1 MSYKGRF
8 KPKNYSKYKG
18 DPTNIIY
25 RSLLERKFMIYCDTN
40 SKVLQ
45 WSSEEIII
53 PYFSPVDKKWH
64 RYFPDFYIKYIDKNN
79 NIRESIIEVKPY
91 SQISSPKPKTTQRGK
106 PTNQFLREAITWE
119 VNQAKWKAATEYCLD
134 RKWEFKLMTEK
145 ELR

>member
-8 KPKNYSKYKG
+8 VPKNYSKYKG
-18 DPTNIIY
+18 DPTNIIF
-25 RSLLERKFMIYCDTN
+25 RSLLERKFMVYCDTN
-40 SKVLQ
+40 QWVLQ

-53 PYFSPVDKKWH
+53 PYFSPVDRKWH
-64 RYFPDFYIKYIDKNN
+64 RYFPDFYIKYRDRNG
-79 NIRESIIEVKPY
+79 NIRESLIEVKPHA
-91 SQISSPKPKTTQRGK
+91 QISSPKVKTTSKGK
-106 PTNQFLREAITWE
+106 PTSRFLREAITWE

>member
-40 SKVLQ
+40 SNVLQ

-64 RYFPDFYIKYIDKNN
+64 RYFPDFYIKYIDRNN

-91 SQISSPKPKTTQRGK
+91 SQISSPKLKTTQRGK
-106 PTNQFLREAITWE
+106 PTDQFLREAITWE

>member
-40 SKVLQ
+40 SNVLQ

-64 RYFPDFYIKYIDKNN
+64 RYFPDFYIKYIDRNN

-91 SQISSPKPKTTQRGK
+91 SQISSPKLKTTQRGK

-119 VNQAKWKAATEYCLD
+119 VNQAKWKAAMEYCLD

>member
-40 SKVLQ
+40 SNVLQ

-64 RYFPDFYIKYIDKNN
+64 RYFPDFYIKYIDRNN

-91 SQISSPKPKTTQRGK
+91 SQISSPKLKTTQRGK

>member
-25 RSLLERKFMIYCDTN
+25 RSLLERKFMMYCDTN

-64 RYFPDFYIKYIDKNN
+64 RYFPDFYIKYIDRND

-91 SQISSPKPKTTQRGK
+91 SQISSPKLKTTQRGK

>member
-8 KPKNYSKYKG
+8 IPKNYPKYKG
-18 DPTNIIY
+18 DPTNIVF

-40 SKVLQ
+40 QSILQ

-53 PYFSPVDKKWH
+53 PYVSPVDNRWH
-64 RYFPDFYIKYIDKNN
+64 RYFPDFYIKYRDREN
-79 NIRESIIEVKPY
+79 NIRESLIEVKPY
-91 SQISSPKPKTTQRGK
+91 SQISSPKIKMSARGK
-106 PTNQFLREAITWE
+106 PTSRFLREAVTWE
-119 VNQAKWKAATEYCLD
+119 VNQAKWKAAIEYCLD